1 MHKQRGMTFIGVV
14 LLVAIIVFVA
24 TIAIKLT
31 PAYLEFFAVQKVV
44 QKIQNDPSFASM
56 GQKEIIN
63 SFYSSA
69 SIQNITSVKEENITI
84 EKAEGG
90 KPIVTI
96 EYQKVIP
103 IVANVSA
110 LLDFSASTEPGH
122 KPAPAAAVEGE

>member
-31 PAYLEFFAVQKVV
+31 PAYLEFFAVKKVV
-44 QKIQNDPSFASM
+44 QKIQKDPSFASM
-56 GQKEIIN
+56 GPKEIMD
-63 SFYSSA
+63 SYYRSA
-69 SIQNITSVKEENITI
+69 SIDNIGSVQEENITI
-84 EKAEGG
+84 EKTESGT
-90 KPIVTI
+90 PVITI

-110 LLDFSASTEPGH
+110 LLDFHVSTDSGR
-122 KPAPAAAVEGE
+122 KAAPLAPDVQ

>member
-31 PAYLEFFAVQKVV
+31 PAYLEFFAVKKVV
-44 QKIQNDPSFASM
+44 QKIQKDPSFASM
-56 GQKEIIN
+56 GQKEIMD
-63 SFYSSA
+63 SYYRSA
-69 SIQNITSVKEENITI
+69 SVDNIASVQEEHITI
-84 EKAEGG
+84 EKTESG
-90 KPIVTI
+90 KPVLTI

-110 LLDFSASTEPGH
+110 LLDFHVSTESGR
-122 KPAPAAAVEGE
+122 KTAEMAPDVQ

>member
-24 TIAIKLT
+24 TIAMKLA
-31 PAYLEFFAVQKVV
+31 PAYLEFFAVEKVV

-56 GQKEIIN
+56 GQKEIMD
-63 SFYSSA
+63 SFYRSA
-69 SIQNITSVKEENITI
+69 SIDNIGSVKDEDITI
-84 EKAEGG
+84 EKADGG

-110 LLDFSASTEPGH
+110 LLDFSTSTEPGH
-122 KPAPAAAVEGE
+122 KPAPAPAAEAE